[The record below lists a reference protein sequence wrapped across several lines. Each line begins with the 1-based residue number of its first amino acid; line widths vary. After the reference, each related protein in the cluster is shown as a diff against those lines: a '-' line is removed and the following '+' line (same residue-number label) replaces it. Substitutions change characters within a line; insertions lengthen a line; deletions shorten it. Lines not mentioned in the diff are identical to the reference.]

1 MATVAPFG
9 PATRLSR
16 DALRRALDE
25 GQRRARGRGRPI
37 LVSLA
42 EAAAGLDPLAVFTAG
57 LQLAAAP
64 LYWEACTPAG
74 ERLALAGAGAAHTIT
89 ADGPRRFAAVAS
101 AWRDLLDGAVIVAP
115 SDPVRAGPLLLGGA
129 GFDPL
134 RPRAPIWQAFPDALY
149 ILPRFVMARGD
160 AGDWLTTNV
169 VVHPGEDCD
178 LLAEATLRAWAELRA
193 AGRRCMDLAGPG
205 VALPPHPPADTL
217 VEDRPSALEWQEM
230 VADVAREIREG
241 RFAKVVLARQ
251 ARLHLLPATAPE
263 RAEPAPAGPE
273 RVRGAGI
280 GARAVCAL
288 ASLRRSYPTSFL
300 FAIARPSSDGKG
312 DAIFLG
318 ASPER
323 LVRLREGMVEA
334 TCLAGSIRR
343 GATAEEDTALGSA
356 LLASTK
362 DGAEHAVVARM
373 LREALSPLCPDL
385 AMPSSP
391 SLLRL
396 ANVQHLYTPIRGQ
409 LANGHG
415 ILDLVE
421 RLHPTPA
428 VGGYP
433 GLEALRAIR
442 EREPFDRGWYAAPV
456 GWLDARQEGEFA
468 VAIRSALLRDLPA
481 GPEALL
487 FAGCGIMGDSD
498 PAVEYQESRLK
509 MRAMLGALGG

>member
-1 MATVAPFG
+1 
-9 PATRLSR
+9 
-16 DALRRALDE
+16 
-25 GQRRARGRGRPI
+25 
-37 LVSLA
+37 VSVA
-42 EAAAGLDPLAVFTAG
+42 EASAGLDPLAIFAAG

-64 LYWEACTPAG
+64 LYWEASTPAG

-89 ADGPRRFAAVAS
+89 ADGPCRFVAVAS
-101 AWRDLLDGAVIVAP
+101 AWRDLLDGALIVAP
-115 SDPVRAGPLLLGGA
+115 PDPVGAGPLLLGGA

-169 VVHPGEDCD
+169 VIHPGEDCD
-178 LLAEATLRAWAELRA
+178 LLAEATLRARAELRA
-193 AGRRCMDLAGPG
+193 AGRRCMHYAGPG
-205 VALPPHPPADTL
+205 AAMPPHLPTDTL

-230 VADVAREIREG
+230 VADAAREIREG
-241 RFAKVVLARQ
+241 HFAKVVLARQ
-251 ARLHLLPATAPE
+251 ARLHLLPAAAE
-263 RAEPAPAGPE
+263 RAELTRMRRGAGEEAPVSPGRAW
-273 RVRGAGI
+273 GAGI
-280 GARAVCAL
+280 GARAVRAL
-288 ASLRRSYPTSFL
+288 ARLRRSYPTSFL
-300 FAIARPSSDGKG
+300 FAVARPSVDGTG

-323 LVRLREGMVEA
+323 LARLREGMVEA

-356 LLASTK
+356 LLESTK

-373 LREALSPLCPDL
+373 LREALSPLCRDL
-385 AMPSSP
+385 SMPSSP

-433 GLEALRAIR
+433 RLEALRAIR
-442 EREPFDRGWYAAPV
+442 EREPFDRGWYASPV
-456 GWLDARQEGEFA
+456 GWLDAHHEGEFA

-509 MRAMLGALGG
+509 MPVMLGALGD